1 MEFEH
6 DEQHANHEEKQS
18 PYERGIIVFFALAV
32 FTFIEYVIGTTEG
45 KILVFSSNLVPLG
58 VIALLKAGLIV
69 NYFMHIS
76 RLWSSGEDLH

>member
-6 DEQHANHEEKQS
+6 NDPHSEQEEQS
-18 PYERGIIVFFALAV
+18 PYERGILVFFALTV

-45 KILVFSSNLVPLG
+45 QILVFSSNLVPLA
-58 VIALLKAGLIV
+58 VVALLKAGLIV

-76 RLWSSGEDLH
+76 RLWSSEEDLH

>member
-1 MEFEH
+1 MELEH
-6 DEQHANHEEKQS
+6 NDQHAEHEENQS
-18 PYERGIIVFFALAV
+18 PYERGIIVFFVLSV
-32 FTFIEYVIGTTEG
+32 FTFVEYVIGTTEG

-76 RLWSSGEDLH
+76 RLWSSGGDLH